1 MTTGMQ
7 ERIDT
12 AVAWVAERVEQ
23 GPLSDTDWRALVA
36 DEDGLI
42 VAVNLSFAPASVWVT
57 GDPNGPHAA
66 ARVWLAD
73 GIVHGAAFGPD
84 GTEYGAEKTLGGSR

>member
-23 GPLSDTDWRALVA
+23 GSLIDTDWRTLVA
-36 DEDGLI
+36 DEHGLI
-42 VAVNLSFAPASVWVT
+42 VAVNLSFDPASVWVT
-57 GDPNGPHAA
+57 GDPNEQHAA

-84 GTEYGAEKTLGGSR
+84 GTEFHAEQAVKL